1 MEKKSGQEKQKS
13 PALEKENQILS
24 TKICKLIGGEGP
36 LGKQYKVGIVVSRY
50 LKKGTIK
57 KGLKERVYLLRQA
70 YINSKR

>member
-24 TKICKLIGGEGP
+24 AKMCKLIRRGGTFR
-36 LGKQYKVGIVVSRY
+36 KVVQVGIIVSRY

-57 KGLKERVYLLRQA
+57 KR
-70 YINSKR
+70 SKRKGLFVTSGIY